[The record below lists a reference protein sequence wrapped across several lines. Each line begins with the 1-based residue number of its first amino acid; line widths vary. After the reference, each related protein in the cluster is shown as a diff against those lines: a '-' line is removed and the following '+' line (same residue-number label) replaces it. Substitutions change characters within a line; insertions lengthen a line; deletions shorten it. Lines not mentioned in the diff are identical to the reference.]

1 MPNWCINKLT
11 IRHDDKS
18 MLDKFEKAY
27 RDDWTIE
34 TFLPTPRDPGD
45 PTMLMGEGRSYSDKD
60 NVNTSWYLWRLQN
73 WGTKWDIGC
82 KDGFGLEPTR
92 VDNELNVTFDSA
104 WSPPLGFYERLV
116 VLGFDVQAS
125 YFEPGMSFA
134 GIWHNGKDEF
144 YEGNWSDFPE
154 ALVDEFDMHEYYDE
168 LQVGIEEEED
178 EKM

>member
-11 IRHDDKS
+11 ITHEDRS
-18 MLDKFEKAY
+18 MIDIFNSAY
-27 RDDWTIE
+27 RDGVTCE
-34 TFLPTPRDPGD
+34 TYLPTPRDPND
-45 PTMLMGEGRSYSDKD
+45 PSKLIGEGNSFKD
-60 NVNTSWYLWRLQN
+60 ENSWYHWRLKN

-82 KDGFGLEPTR
+82 EDGYGIEPTI
-92 VDNELNVTFDSA
+92 VDNELSCSFDSA
-104 WSPPLGFYERLV
+104 WSPPLGLYERLN

-134 GIWHNGKDEF
+134 GTWQNGEDDY

-154 ALVDEFDMHEYYDE
+154 ALVDEFDMQEYYQE
-168 LQVGIEEEED
+168 LED